1 MLIQILLQRIP
12 RLIGL
17 LVFQIILMILIYLM
31 VWNKWFIKENKKLDF
46 LQAIQKKHKEIRF
59 LQINLINN
67 KLEL

>member
-1 MLIQILLQRIP
+1 MFIQILLQRIP

-17 LVFQIILMILIYLM
+17 NVFQIILMILIYLV
-31 VWNKWFIKENKKLDF
+31 VWNKWFIKENKKLDC

-59 LQINLINN
+59 LQIHLISS